1 MPLRVLLALLAGAA
15 LSQAFPGRDW
25 WWLAP
30 VGVALLALATRG
42 ARARLGLLLGFLAGL
57 VYFLVTLHWS
67 GIYVGDLPWV
77 ALSVSQ
83 AAFVALLGAAQAGL
97 QRGRPGPDGA
107 PRRPDRVRP
116 LVVALAWVAQ
126 ELLRDRLPY
135 GGFPWVRLAFSQAGS
150 PYGDLAP
157 LAGAPGIT
165 FAVALSGGLLAAAV
179 VRLARRPPRATGA
192 PVPADGPLPPA
203 PPPSRR
209 RPEALGG
216 AVALVGALAVP
227 LAGFGV
233 PLPTDGPSARVMAVQ
248 GNVPTAGLDFNAQ
261 RRAVLDDHVAAT
273 IAGAEQAKRS
283 GDPTPD
289 LVVWPENSSDIDPT
303 RNPDAAAQ
311 IQRAI
316 DAVGAP
322 LVVGALLE
330 QPAPNISNASLLY
343 EPGRGITA
351 TYVKQHPVP
360 FAEYIPQ
367 RSFFRLFSDK
377 VDLVRSDFAA
387 GTAPV
392 VFRVPSAAGTPIVAG
407 PSICFEVAYDDLVR
421 DNVALGANLLLV
433 QTNNATFGYTDE
445 SVQQLAI
452 SRIRAMELGRS
463 VVHISTVGVSA
474 LITPDGTVH
483 QPTSL
488 YTRAVLHG
496 ELPLRTARTVAS
508 VVGPWPEY
516 AAGVALLALLLVRI
530 GAGRSDRPRPRDRRD
545 DRVPVAQ

>member
-42 ARARLGLLLGFLAGL
+42 VRARVGALLGLLAGL

-67 GIYVGDLPWV
+67 GIYVGDLPWI

-83 AAFVALLGAAQAGL
+83 AAFIALLGAAQAAL
-97 QRGRPGPDGA
+97 QRGRPTPDPLTPDGA
-107 PRRPDRVRP
+107 RRGPDRVRP
-116 LVVALAWVAQ
+116 LVVALAWTTQ

-135 GGFPWVRLAFSQAGS
+135 GGFPWVRLAFSQSGS
-150 PYGDLAP
+150 PFGHLAP

-165 FAVALSGGLLAAAV
+165 FAVALCGGLLAAAV
-179 VRLARRPPRATGA
+179 VRLARRPEQGA
-192 PVPADGPLPPA
+192 PTGRPL
-203 PPPSRR
+203 
-209 RPEALGG
+209 LG
-216 AVALVGALAVP
+216 AVALAGAVVVA
-227 LAGFGV
+227 LAGFVV
-233 PLPTDGPSARVMAVQ
+233 PLPTDGPTARVMAVQ

-273 IAGAEQAKRS
+273 IAGAQQAGQA

-303 RNPDAAAQ
+303 RNPDAGAQ

-330 QPAPNISNASLLY
+330 QPFPNISNASLLY
-343 EPGRGITA
+343 EPGKGIVA

-387 GTAPV
+387 GKEPV
-392 VFRVPSAAGTPIVAG
+392 VFRVPSAGGTPIVAG
-407 PSICFEVAYDDLVR
+407 PTICFEVAYDDLVR
-421 DNVALGANLLLV
+421 ENVALGANLLLV

-496 ELPLRTARTVAS
+496 DLPLRSARTVAS
-508 VVGPWPEY
+508 VVGAWPEY
-516 AAGVALLALLLVRI
+516 AAGATLLVLLLVRVNR
-530 GAGRSDRPRPRDRRD
+530 ARVGRRPARRTARSGRTGDARP
-545 DRVPVAQ
+545 AQ